1 MQNKEH
7 YWKDSRLTVRK
18 KPAKYRGDA
27 ATIAILS
34 PEDDSKIGNWDAFNR
49 RYIEVKHLPLEG
61 ILDDTIHKSAQVK
74 GVCYQCG
81 CTIFYYDDPGEG
93 CNYPKTCP
101 LGHPAYEEL

>member
-18 KPAKYRGDA
+18 KPAKYHCGA

-34 PEDDSKIGNWDAFNR
+34 PEDERKIGTWDRSNGR
-49 RYIEVKHLPLEG
+49 RIEVQHLNLEG
-61 ILDDTIHKSAQVK
+61 ILDDTIHKSTQVK

-81 CTIFYYDDPGEG
+81 CTIFYYDGG
-93 CNYPKTCP
+93 CNYPKICP